1 MTHSAQVLNNLPCL
15 LVNVHR
21 AAVLLVTTVIT
32 AVLEVLVII
41 FLDVHSVIH
50 VTAAAGLVVKGTCDL
65 DVVESCIFTI

>member
-1 MTHSAQVLNNLPCL
+1 
-15 LVNVHR
+15 
-21 AAVLLVTTVIT
+21 VLLVATVIA

-65 DVVESCIFTI
+65 DVVESCIFAI